1 MNLNLTWS
9 ARRRRRDAAS
19 PRWRRRGRMG
29 VYVSREVAATV
40 SRQCRSRAGD
50 DHELQ
55 QDPVNAVARRP
66 ARALAQNCEQLD
78 RLATDMAHCLED
90 ALRMRCASDV
100 EQYEAA
106 SLLKRHVVCGDL
118 DAADR
123 LDEDGRRDARAD
135 LDRRRRE
142 AQENCLGAIQ
152 RCEGRFWRAAATG
165 LFFRRRYKAGDAV
178 EVALC
183 DRG

>member
-1 MNLNLTWS
+1 M
-9 ARRRRRDAAS
+9 
-19 PRWRRRGRMG
+19 
-29 VYVSREVAATV
+29 
-40 SRQCRSRAGD
+40 
-50 DHELQ
+50 
-55 QDPVNAVARRP
+55 NAVARRP

-142 AQENCLGAIQ
+142 AQESCLGAIQ

-165 LFFRRRYKAGDAV
+165 LFFVDVIKLAMRWKWLYVEAWRRV
-178 EVALC
+178 EASS
-183 DRG
+183 RGRTTTRPMTWTWTATGRRSASRSRPNI